1 MISGY
6 NNSEMKRNKMSYI
19 LNHIQNRWTKSK
31 SNVTNLIWSYFIHK
45 QDLTFNNGNIFK
57 GIHMI
62 VPKTLCE
69 DMKHLL
75 PIGHLGIVKIK
86 EKAPWY

>member
-1 MISGY
+1 
-6 NNSEMKRNKMSYI
+6 
-19 LNHIQNRWTKSK
+19 
-31 SNVTNLIWSYFIHK
+31 
-45 QDLTFNNGNIFK
+45 
-57 GIHMI
+57 MI

-86 EKAPWY
+86 EKAP